1 MIITVLGDAFE
12 VSRPT
17 ACCLLDVMQPSPSIT
32 GAVKSL
38 KKISVRTDS
47 PGVVARFENKN
58 IVAQNV
64 VK

>member
-1 MIITVLGDAFE
+1 MIIAVQGNAFE
-12 VSRPT
+12 VSRSA

-38 KKISVRTDS
+38 KKISVGTDS
-47 PGVVARFENKN
+47 PGVVAMFGNKY
-58 IVAQNV
+58 IVEQNA